1 MTDPRTAV
9 VTGAARGIGLAVSRR
24 LAADGWTVAACDML
38 DEQLAASAKEVGPLY
53 RPFHMDVTDEADVN
67 AACERIVAGNPPVL
81 GLVNNAGITRDSLLM
96 RMDAEAWRKVLTVN
110 LTGAFLVTKTLS
122 KTMMRQKAGSI
133 VNISSVVALVGSAGQ
148 ANYAASK
155 AGLIGFTKSLA
166 RELAPRNIRV
176 NAIAPGF
183 IETEMTLNIPEEVRR
198 GYAERITLGRMGRPE
213 DVAELAAFLLGD
225 ASGYLNG
232 TVIPVDGG
240 LST

>member
-1 MTDPRTAV
+1 MAELRTAV

-38 DEQLAASAKEVGPLY
+38 DEQLAASAAEIGPLY
-53 RPFHMDVTDEADVN
+53 RPCHMDVTDEADVN
-67 AACERIVAGNPPVL
+67 AACERIVAENPPVL

-110 LTGAFLVTKTLS
+110 LTGAFLVTKALS
-122 KTMMRQKAGSI
+122 KTMMRLKAGSI

-183 IETEMTLNIPEEVRR
+183 IETEMTLNLPEEVRK
-198 GYAERITLGRMGRPE
+198 GYAERIPLGRMGRPE

>member
-1 MTDPRTAV
+1 MADPRTAEV
-9 VTGAARGIGLAVSRR
+9 RGAARGIGLAVSCR

-110 LTGAFLVTKTLS
+110 LTGAFLVTKALS

-183 IETEMTLNIPEEVRR
+183 IETEMTLNLPEEVRR
-198 GYAERITLGRMGRPE
+198 GYAERIPLGRMGRPE

-225 ASGYLNG
+225 ASCYLNG

>member
-1 MTDPRTAV
+1 VIDPRTAV

-38 DEQLAASAKEVGPLY
+38 DEQLASAAAEIGPLY
-53 RPFHMDVTDEADVN
+53 RPCHMDVTDEGDVN
-67 AACERIVAGNPPVL
+67 TACERIVAENPRVL
-81 GLVNNAGITRDSLLM
+81 GLVNNAGITRDNLLM
-96 RMDAEAWRKVLTVN
+96 RMDADSWRRVLAVN

-122 KTMMRQKAGSI
+122 RSMMRQKAGSI

-183 IETEMTLNIPEEVRR
+183 IETEMTLNLPEEVRK
-198 GYAERITLGRMGRPE
+198 GYAERIPLGRMGMPE

-225 ASGYLNG
+225 ASSYLNG